1 MKGSVSVISLI
12 LITMLAAFSVLFY
25 YIWASK
31 TQGTMTEAFGEA
43 HRRTVTLEKS
53 CLALVSSTE
62 NSVTL
67 KNCGKVDLENIRV
80 YANGLPAGEYRGVIE
95 PGKTVTVPVNL
106 GYGMN
111 DIEAFSGGALAKG
124 RIYVSFP
131 PEIRILKPT
140 GTYLLSPVP
149 VEVNVSDDRT
159 PADSVAVEA
168 WVNGSSVSLTYDS
181 GSGLWVGWV
190 TVTSEGTYNFTV
202 KAADSEGKSSVASS
216 TFVYSLEKLVGWKY
230 RKRMDVF
237 FPGQIMTVSI
247 NWFEDLTWPGADPRN
262 GCRDFRFTDEN
273 STPLP
278 YYLIECNLYWFVA
291 VVNVS
296 SIPEINK
303 TLYIYWGNPSATDQS
318 NPYLKRFFLED
329 FDALDTSLWREDKGP
344 GVTSEVRNSEL
355 VVSVPSYQSFY
366 QLSSLKPLCY
376 GMCVVGVTVTNNTLP
391 FSGEG
396 DNGHAE
402 RLEILTG
409 TSNAGGYELHEGN
422 GAGYCHLVQPFS
434 DTLLTGTLSGPFH
447 PGSRPVTAFVYDN
460 SEGDRKSN
468 PLMPFLT
475 LEGKT
480 VGCGKY
486 STVLAAADRNY
497 SSPYYVVLRIDRFR
511 SWVGATGNITVDKIE
526 FYSLP
531 INTTFGAPEVV
542 G

>member
-1 MKGSVSVISLI
+1 MISLI
-12 LITMLAAFSVLFY
+12 LITVLAAFSVLFY

-31 TQGTMTEAFGEA
+31 TQGTVTEAFGEA

-62 NSVTL
+62 SSVTL
-67 KNCGKVDLENIRV
+67 KNCGKVNLENVRV

-95 PGKTVTVPVNL
+95 PGKTVTVPVSL

-124 RIYVSFP
+124 RIYVSYP
-131 PEIRILKPT
+131 PEVRILKPS

-168 WVNGSSVSLTYDS
+168 WVNGSSVSLSFD
-181 GSGLWVGWV
+181 SGLWVGWIPV
-190 TVTSEGTYNFTV
+190 TAEGTYNFTV
-202 KAADSEGKSSVASS
+202 KAVDSEGKSSVTSS
-216 TFVYSLEKLVGWKY
+216 TFVYSLEKLTGWKY

-247 NWFEDLTWPGADPRN
+247 EWFEDVGTPTSSWPGADVSS

-278 YYLIECNLYWFVA
+278 YYLIGCNVFGLAA

-303 TLYIYWGNPSATDQS
+303 TLYVYWGNPSATDQS

-329 FDALDTSLWREDKGP
+329 FDTLDTSLWSEEKGA

-355 VVSVPSYQSFY
+355 VVSFPPYQSFY
-366 QLSSLKPLCY
+366 TLSSLRPLCY
-376 GMCVVGVTVTNNTLP
+376 GMCVVGITVTNNTLP

-396 DNGHAE
+396 DYGHSEKLA
-402 RLEILTG
+402 ILTG

-422 GAGYCHLVQPFS
+422 GIGYCHLVQPFS
-434 DTLLTGTLSGPFH
+434 DTLLAGTLSGPFH
-447 PGSRPVTAFVYDN
+447 PATRPVTSLVYDN
-460 SEGDRKSN
+460 SEGDRKFY
-468 PLMPFLT
+468 PLTLLM

-480 VGCGKY
+480 VGCAKLSAR
-486 STVLAAADRNY
+486 STVLSAADRNY
-497 SSPYYVVLRIDRFR
+497 SSPYYVVLRIDRLR
-511 SWVGATGNITVDKIE
+511 TWTGATGNITVDKIE
-526 FYSLP
+526 FYSFP
-531 INTTFGAPEVV
+531 INTTFGSPEVV